1 MRDFVS
7 RKASAL
13 KPSGIRK
20 FFDIVAKS
28 RDVIS
33 LGIGEPDFVT
43 PWEIRNAAYQSLQK
57 GQTAYTGNRGLPA
70 LTEEISRFLSERYG
84 ARFSSD
90 EIVVTIGASE
100 AIDAALRATVDDGDE
115 VLVPDPCYVSY
126 SPCVQLCGG
135 RAVPVPCSAEDGFIL
150 TPERLERAITDRS
163 KILIFPYPNNPTGGI
178 MTKKQAEALVP
189 VILKHDLLVLADEIY
204 AELTYGS
211 RPFSIASLPALAGR
225 VVLVSGF
232 SKAFAMTGWR
242 VGYAAAPKEILD
254 AILKIHQYTIIC
266 APGFSQHAALAAL
279 REGREDD
286 FAVVAEMRAEYD
298 RRRQYLYHSFCAMGL
313 PVFEPKGA
321 FYLFPSVRPT
331 GLTGEAFAERL
342 LEEER
347 VAVVPGGAFGESGLY
362 HIRCSYAASMANL
375 IEATER
381 IGRFVRRI
389 KESN

>member
-1 MRDFVS
+1 MREFVS
-7 RKASAL
+7 KKASAL

-20 FFDIVAKS
+20 FFDIVARSK
-28 RDVIS
+28 DVVS

-70 LTEEISRFLSERYG
+70 LTEEISRFLFERYDV
-84 ARFSSD
+84 RFSSE

-100 AIDAALRATVDDGDE
+100 AIDATLRATVDEGDE
-115 VLVPDPCYVSY
+115 VLIPDPSYVSY
-126 SPCVQLCGG
+126 GPCVQLCGG
-135 RAVPVPCSAEDGFIL
+135 KAVPVPCNADDGFIL
-150 TPERLERAITDRS
+150 TPERLEKAITSRS

-178 MTKKQAEALVP
+178 MTKAQAKALVP
-189 VILKHDLLVLADEIY
+189 IIQKYDLLVLADEIY

-211 RPFSIASLPALAGR
+211 APFSIASLPELDGR

-242 VGYAAAPKEILD
+242 VGYVAAPENILN

-286 FAVVAEMRAEYD
+286 FAVVAEMREKYD
-298 RRRQYLYHSFCAMGL
+298 RRRQYLYHSFCTMGL

-321 FYLFPSVRPT
+321 FYLFPSVLPT
-331 GLTGEAFAERL
+331 GLTGEEFAERL
-342 LEEER
+342 LKEER

-381 IGRFVRRI
+381 IGRFVERL
-389 KESN
+389 KKG